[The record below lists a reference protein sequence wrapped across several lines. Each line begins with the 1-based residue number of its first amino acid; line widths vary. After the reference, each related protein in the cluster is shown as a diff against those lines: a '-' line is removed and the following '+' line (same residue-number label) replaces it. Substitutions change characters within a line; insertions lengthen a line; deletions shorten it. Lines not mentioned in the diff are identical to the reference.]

1 MKSDFITAHHGQVA
15 RSGMADG
22 VTIARLAG
30 GLLRSGVGLFAL
42 GLTTGLGLILH
53 YFYVTPFEP
62 MCSASFAT
70 MSVTEVWPWALPLL
84 ATEGFALALAA
95 LGFGLISQARH
106 GREVGRA
113 HS

>member
-1 MKSDFITAHHGQVA
+1 
-15 RSGMADG
+15 MAKD

-53 YFYVTPFEP
+53 YFYVTPFEI
-62 MCSASFAT
+62 CSASFAT
-70 MSVTEVWPWALPLL
+70 MTVTEAWPWVLPLL

-95 LGFGLISQARH
+95 LGLGLISQSPVNETD
-106 GREVGRA
+106 GLIIVQLY
-113 HS
+113 SD

>member
-1 MKSDFITAHHGQVA
+1 VNLPSKP
-15 RSGMADG
+15 
-22 VTIARLAG
+22 IARLAG

-42 GLTTGLGLILH
+42 GLMTGLGLILH
-53 YFYVTPFEP
+53 YFYVTPFG

-70 MSVTEVWPWALPLL
+70 MAVTKVWPWAMPLL

-95 LGFGLISQARH
+95 LGLGLISQATG
-106 GREVGRA
+106 GREDGHA